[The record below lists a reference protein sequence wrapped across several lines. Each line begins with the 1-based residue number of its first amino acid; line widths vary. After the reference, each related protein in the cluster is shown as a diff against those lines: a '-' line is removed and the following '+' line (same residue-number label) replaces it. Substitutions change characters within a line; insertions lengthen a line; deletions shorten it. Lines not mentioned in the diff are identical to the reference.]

1 MNAFSICMLVPVL
14 AFAAAPLPVD
24 EAPMSPNVVSPKA
37 ILEMQETQDP
47 QREEVPPPC
56 PKRKSVIVPG
66 SPVSATSQPTTTCDD
81 GSACGYVLTYNPPA
95 TNCAPTTAKLCC
107 VEQMQ
112 RAYTQSF
119 SCQPS
124 QQYPNPTVCVGGAKN
139 PFGSTHVVFVTVEC
153 VPITGGYKCG
163 EPGEY

>member
-1 MNAFSICMLVPVL
+1 MNALSICMLVPVL

-24 EAPMSPNVVSPKA
+24 EAPASANA
-37 ILEMQETQDP
+37 ILEMQEPQEP

-66 SPVSATSQPTTTCDD
+66 SPVSSSSQPTTTCDD

-107 VEQMQ
+107 IEQMQ
-112 RAYTQSF
+112 RAYTQSY
-119 SCQPS
+119 SCKPS
-124 QQYPNPTVCVGGAKN
+124 EQYPNPTICVGGTKN
-139 PFGSTHVVFVTVEC
+139 YFGSTHVVFVTVEC
-153 VPITGGYKCG
+153 VQTTGGYECG
-163 EPGEY
+163 DPVEY